1 MSLSSDL
8 HQLIPYAEV
17 KAAWNK
23 REAGDFSLRTPWMDV
38 TGTVPVE
45 HLSAIDATM
54 AALNTFDGSPRH
66 RVLVDYFLKQ
76 FIEYPLFQIV
86 PRSLQQFRKR
96 TSNVSFKCD
105 TLKLSWGGLSPCGPT
120 WHVEH
125 VLEASRLP
133 DEPELFDPL
142 SVVTF
147 LRRMRL
153 LSASS
158 NDRMKEGIALM
169 WACKE
174 ENNDLFFARA
184 ASLLEHSFYVTSH
197 AVAQLNQG
205 LGLNPDLDPLLS
217 AFIASE
223 TGHERLVQK
232 SLKALGDKR
241 PMDGVTLCD
250 EVKAL
255 MELLGT
261 AARTSGLALSA
272 LIEGFEG
279 IKYDRETRGAWDLL
293 DHLSGM
299 PHASRGVREHQRIN
313 DQHDHANICLEMA
326 LQLPPVSK
334 EEVQCVF
341 DMTFGSECLRRGLFE
356 KLYSSMGLK

>member
-8 HQLIPYAEV
+8 HRLIPYAEV
-17 KAAWNK
+17 KAVWTK
-23 REAGDFSLRTPWMDV
+23 REAGEFALRTPWMDV

-66 RVLVDYFLKQ
+66 RVMVDYFLKQ
-76 FIEYPLFQIV
+76 FIEYPLFHIV
-86 PRSLQQFRKR
+86 PRGLQQFKKK
-96 TSNVSFKCD
+96 TSSVFFKSDAPMPSCVE
-105 TLKLSWGGLSPCGPT
+105 LAPCGPV
-120 WHVEH
+120 WNVDH

-133 DEPELFDPL
+133 DDSALFDPL

-158 NDRMKEGIALM
+158 NDRMKEGISFL

-174 ENNDLFFARA
+174 ENNDLFYARA
-184 ASLLEHSFYVTSH
+184 ASLLEHSFYVTRH

-217 AFIASE
+217 EFIASE
-223 TGHERLVQK
+223 TGHEMLVQK

-241 PMDGVTLCD
+241 PKDGVTLCD

-326 LQLPPVSK
+326 LQLPPATK
-334 EEVQCVF
+334 EEVKCVF
-341 DMTFGSECLRRGLFE
+341 DLAFVSECLRRGLFE
-356 KLYSSMGLK
+356 KLYSSTGLK